1 MGKAALLSFLAWAKA
16 HIHMGRWEGGG
27 GRLAYELRLGS
38 RSYITAA
45 FSRAFRQESP
55 ANSTI
60 EDYDSLI
67 RTPVARF
74 RRYPPRSIMFA
85 MYKDKKDGRSRLK
98 VLHKAGGG
106 GGYGISFVCAFL
118 HWRMGGSFTK
128 TRGMGRTQRAHT
140 IYGFGRWACSDKQ
153 KKTDRHLDVP
163 SPIRVSAKETSVLF
177 SIHISILIQYIIPNS
192 QLDLAN
198 PCSPENPIC
207 GNHGMLGG
215 CHSPSSTDA
224 QSLVYLVA
232 TAPRDTRL
240 NKTRP
245 PASLGGGPSGHPL
258 GLRALASYHP
268 NGKQGCRCNVARAII
283 QGLGGTGG
291 ESRGLPITS

>member
-1 MGKAALLSFLAWAKA
+1 MAFLLFAPFCTGVWVAVLRRPVEWEGHREHTPYMASEGGHVRTSKKRQTDTWMYHHQFVFLPRRRLSF
-16 HIHMGRWEGGG
+16 
-27 GRLAYELRLGS
+27 
-38 RSYITAA
+38 
-45 FSRAFRQESP
+45 
-55 ANSTI
+55 
-60 EDYDSLI
+60 
-67 RTPVARF
+67 
-74 RRYPPRSIMFA
+74 
-85 MYKDKKDGRSRLK
+85 
-98 VLHKAGGG
+98 
-106 GGYGISFVCAFL
+106 
-118 HWRMGGSFTK
+118 
-128 TRGMGRTQRAHT
+128 
-140 IYGFGRWACSDKQ
+140 
-153 KKTDRHLDVP
+153 
-163 SPIRVSAKETSVLF
+163 F